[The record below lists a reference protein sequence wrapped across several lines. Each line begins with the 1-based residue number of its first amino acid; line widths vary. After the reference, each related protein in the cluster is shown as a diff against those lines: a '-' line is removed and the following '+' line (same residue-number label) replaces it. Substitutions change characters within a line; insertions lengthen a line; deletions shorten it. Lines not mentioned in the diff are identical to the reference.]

1 MFFLHRIWN
10 WCSRFRHRCG
20 YGVHSPSD
28 FFLITS
34 VVYEK
39 YHYYAYRVLKE
50 RGFPAYLPHYRR
62 KVNRLLFRL
71 VNYFR
76 PKSLIEVGIG
86 NGASIG
92 YMRAACHTMDSVT
105 LKGRDWTKTSRQ
117 LEEKLSEVHTLDC
130 LHIGQYGVDVSKIVR
145 GGDQIGIYF
154 LEKKTS
160 QRPSNVIYNRS
171 GSAIALAEESDFDW
185 DAIFEDATWFH
196 FSGITPAISD
206 TLAKVCLTACKK
218 AKEKG
223 MTVSCDLNYR
233 SKLWSGE
240 KANKV
245 MTEICQYVDICI
257 ANEDDAIGIFQLEPV
272 GEGTEKNEYIAKELM
287 KRFPFK
293 MVAAVWRTETSI
305 TTFKLQSMIYTD
317 GKAYYSKEYFMHI
330 LDYIGAGDAFCA
342 GLIYACLQKYDAQKM
357 VEFANAAS
365 CLKHTVSGDFNLVT
379 ADEVSQLAF
388 SESGNEV
395 QR

>member
-1 MFFLHRIWN
+1 
-10 WCSRFRHRCG
+10 
-20 YGVHSPSD
+20 
-28 FFLITS
+28 
-34 VVYEK
+34 
-39 YHYYAYRVLKE
+39 
-50 RGFPAYLPHYRR
+50 
-62 KVNRLLFRL
+62 
-71 VNYFR
+71 
-76 PKSLIEVGIG
+76 
-86 NGASIG
+86 
-92 YMRAACHTMDSVT
+92 
-105 LKGRDWTKTSRQ
+105 
-117 LEEKLSEVHTLDC
+117 
-130 LHIGQYGVDVSKIVR
+130 
-145 GGDQIGIYF
+145 
-154 LEKKTS
+154 
-160 QRPSNVIYNRS
+160 
-171 GSAIALAEESDFDW
+171 
-185 DAIFEDATWFH
+185 
-196 FSGITPAISD
+196 
-206 TLAKVCLTACKK
+206 
-218 AKEKG
+218 

-388 SESGNEV
+388 SESGNEE
-395 QR
+395 QKKKNFIN

>member
-105 LKGRDWTKTSRQ
+105 LKGRDWAKTSRK
-117 LEEKLSEVHTLDC
+117 LEEKLAEVHTLDC
-130 LHIGQYGVDVSKIVR
+130 LHIGHTPFYKEVFELVLPYAGPRSCFIV
-145 GGDQIGIYF
+145 GGIHESREKRKWWEQIVA
-154 LEKKTS
+154 S
-160 QRPSNVIYNRS
+160 
-171 GSAIALAEESDFDW
+171 ES
-185 DAIFEDATWFH
+185 T
-196 FSGITPAISD
+196 GITFDLYDIGLVFFD
-206 TLAKVCLTACKK
+206 K
-218 AKEKG
+218 ARYK
-223 MTVSCDLNYR
+223 
-233 SKLWSGE
+233 
-240 KANKV
+240 
-245 MTEICQYVDICI
+245 QH
-257 ANEDDAIGIFQLEPV
+257 
-272 GEGTEKNEYIAKELM
+272 YIVNFL
-287 KRFPFK
+287 
-293 MVAAVWRTETSI
+293 
-305 TTFKLQSMIYTD
+305 
-317 GKAYYSKEYFMHI
+317 
-330 LDYIGAGDAFCA
+330 
-342 GLIYACLQKYDAQKM
+342 
-357 VEFANAAS
+357 
-365 CLKHTVSGDFNLVT
+365 
-379 ADEVSQLAF
+379 
-388 SESGNEV
+388 
-395 QR
+395 